1 MENSMKNQASIYRL
15 TSDGKMQMVMGSPD
29 QYFNREKGNYLSETL
44 HAFSNSTE
52 LGCMQYIWRATEY
65 NGKLLFGTF
74 DASTLNHYFTFL
86 TNGDLIG
93 MDADDCEHQIRS
105 AVDLINLLKKET
117 VIDSKTTDMLVQVL
131 GTLNSMVNKKATEAS
146 VKQLLEISL
155 QFKKAFDKIR
165 PILDKIV
172 NSDLANPLAIS
183 SKASMRCVLSII
195 HWPILIPKGW
205 SGTSASPMRLWSRR
219 WLTCIRQRTAFIIKK
234 F

>member
-1 MENSMKNQASIYRL
+1 
-15 TSDGKMQMVMGSPD
+15 
-29 QYFNREKGNYLSETL
+29 
-44 HAFSNSTE
+44 
-52 LGCMQYIWRATEY
+52 
-65 NGKLLFGTF
+65 
-74 DASTLNHYFTFL
+74 
-86 TNGDLIG
+86 

-195 HWPILIPKGW
+195 HWPILIPKAGAVHPHLQCDY
-205 SGTSASPMRLWSRR
+205 GGRR
-219 WLTCIRQRTAFIIKK
+219 WV
-234 F
+234 